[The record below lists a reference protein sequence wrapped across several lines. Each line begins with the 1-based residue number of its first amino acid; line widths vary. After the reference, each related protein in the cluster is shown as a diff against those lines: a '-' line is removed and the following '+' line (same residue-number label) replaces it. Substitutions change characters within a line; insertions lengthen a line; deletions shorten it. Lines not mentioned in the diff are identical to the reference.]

1 MENNKLSRD
10 HIGGKEEF
18 AGNVPD
24 SYRGMEKETC
34 TKEGQILGQEEGLK
48 KILSILREK
57 DVNWKDKQ
65 PEEKEVV
72 TD

>member
-34 TKEGQILGQEEGLK
+34 TKEGQILG
-48 KILSILREK
+48 
-57 DVNWKDKQ
+57 
-65 PEEKEVV
+65 
-72 TD
+72 